1 MKHILL
7 SILITLINFT
17 PGFSQSSG
25 FIEDFTLP
33 NVVTGQEFSL
43 RAYEEVPT
51 VVVIFTSLNC
61 PYAQLYEDRIA
72 QLIGDFQSDDLRF
85 ILINPNNPKRSVK
98 DSMGNMV
105 RTAQEDQLTVPFL
118 ADHNQRAARMFG
130 AEKNPEVFVLSRQR
144 KSFKI
149 VYQGAID
156 DNPQVAHD
164 VSHYYLRDF
173 LKATKSGK
181 TYSLHTTPATGCM
194 IKR

>member
-7 SILITLINFT
+7 SILITLINFA

-43 RAYEEVPT
+43 REYEEVQN

-61 PYAQLYEDRIA
+61 AYAQLYEDRID
-72 QLIGDFQSDDLRF
+72 QLIDDFQGDDLRF
-85 ILINPNNPKRSVK
+85 ILINPNNPKRSTK

-118 ADHNQRAARMFG
+118 ADHNQRVSRLFG
-130 AEKNPEVFVLSRQR
+130 AEKTPEVFVLSRQR
-144 KSFKI
+144 NSFKI
-149 VYQGAID
+149 IYHGAID
-156 DNPQVAHD
+156 DNPQVPHD
-164 VSHYYLRDF
+164 VKHYYLRDF
-173 LKATKSGK
+173 LKAAKSGK
-181 TYSLHTTPATGCM
+181 TYSLRTTPATGCM